1 MQKRCENIYKIARKY
16 AGFSRERA
24 AELICVSVR
33 SLADYETGVTIP
45 PDDVVCSMIEVYQ
58 APWLGYEHL
67 KNSTAVGQK
76 YLPDIKFSDLARAVL
91 RFQKEVKDLEL
102 VDRALIE
109 IACDGEVDETEKT
122 KWEEVTKEVKEV
134 VSAALAILFTE
145 TQKEKALIAR
155 AI

>member
-1 MQKRCENIYKIARKY
+1 MQAHCENIYKIARKS
-16 AGFSRERA
+16 AGLTQIQA
-24 AELICVSVR
+24 AEAINVSVR

-45 PDDVVCSMIEVYQ
+45 PDDVVCRMIEAYR

-67 KNSTAVGQK
+67 KYSTAVGQK

-91 RFQKEVKDLEL
+91 RFQKEVKDLES
-102 VDRALIE
+102 VDRTLIE
-109 IACDGEVDETEKT
+109 IACDGEVDETEKP
-122 KWEEVTKEVKEV
+122 KWREVTKEVEDV

-145 TQKEKALIAR
+145 TQKEKALAR